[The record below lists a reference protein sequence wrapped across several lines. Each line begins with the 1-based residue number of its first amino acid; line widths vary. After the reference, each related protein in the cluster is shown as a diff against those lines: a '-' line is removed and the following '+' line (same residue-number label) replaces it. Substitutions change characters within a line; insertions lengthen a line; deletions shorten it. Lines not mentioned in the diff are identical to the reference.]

1 MIFKRLQL
9 SVLQRRFRLQA
20 RFVLFGM
27 LFLLGA
33 MTANG
38 QETSLLDIKQGSELT
53 AVAGHLGRGGYE
65 LSDGTRV
72 SFEKW
77 YRSKWID
84 MRFEMLTKLSDDF
97 GVLWGASSGQRA
109 KKVRIDPAME
119 LGFIVQKRPTPS
131 TTLSLI
137 ISSILGGTL
146 TEQPCTANYGDIGGV
161 QTVNCRLAASRL
173 PPADTLK
180 QLIHVHPN
188 RFRLSLRFKGQF

>member
-1 MIFKRLQL
+1 M
-9 SVLQRRFRLQA
+9 
-20 RFVLFGM
+20 FGM
-27 LFLLGA
+27 VFPLGA

-38 QETSLLDIKQGSELT
+38 QETSLLDIQQGSELT
-53 AVAGHLGRGGYE
+53 AVAGRLGQGGYE
-65 LSDGTRV
+65 LSDGTWV
-72 SFEKW
+72 SFDKW

-97 GVLWGASSGQRA
+97 GLLWGASSGQRA
-109 KKVRIDPAME
+109 KKVRIDPGMK

-137 ISSILGGTL
+137 VSTILGGNL
-146 TEQPCTANYGDIGGV
+146 TEQPCTAKYGDIGGV

-180 QLIHVHPN
+180 HLINVHPS
-188 RFRLSLRFKGQF
+188 RLRLRLWFRGQF